1 MKKLVCLLIAL
12 MLCVSCACAESA
24 AVGGM
29 MLNIPAQWRIKKT
42 VQAGDGYY
50 LELSYLT
57 DAPVHTINMSHTQL
71 ENWDSIAAVED
82 GLIHFANLSA
92 ITLLSEL
99 EMENAQTQTEKHMA
113 LRDGGHALKLVY
125 KTADKNTTGILI
137 ILSGGA
143 MVTALAASEDG
154 AQCESWLDQM
164 LLPLRVQEEIEVG
177 GLPVGLPAGF
187 VKNDENGMYFSENN
201 EAIKVFSLDANSE
214 SVQKLIAERS
224 TAEVLLLLLQSQIG
238 DLQYSNMQMDSLER
252 GRLSALIGSMDI
264 TANGNSG
271 CMGTLTALYDGQLV
285 GVSYIGS
292 YDQQAAAEML
302 QMITYPLQ
310 AQRGFYVGDIALAYP
325 EGFINAEYENKDE
338 IISAVIND
346 QMAPEMTVAA
356 TPLTEE
362 EQQMDVKTLLSQKIK
377 EELSD
382 VTGSDVKPQMVEY
395 DGATAMH
402 ITWYDEAYGVK
413 YANGIVFAANSENLI
428 RIYMSWPEAD
438 TEQVSAVFADVMP
451 SPAGGETIAQG
462 NVTLNIPRG
471 WNFQENVEEDGSIKY
486 TAANNNGWMTT
497 YYWSAMPD
505 NLRGMIEGMDVQ
517 TALEIQLSML
527 ANEIG
532 VEGIT
537 IDYAQNESGVHMVT
551 STFMHPQYAI
561 GAAFL
566 IDGDACWVI
575 EIDSSVNEEEARVL
589 LDSVLEQVR

>member
-71 ENWDSIAAVED
+71 KNWDSIAAAED
-82 GLIHFANLSA
+82 GLMHFANLSA

-201 EAIKVFSLDANSE
+201 EAIKVFSLDANGE

-285 GVSYIGS
+285 GVSYIGI

-310 AQRGFYVGDIALAYP
+310 TQRGFYVGDIALAYP

-362 EQQMDVKTLLSQKIK
+362 EQQMDVKTLLSQKIQ

-382 VTGSDVKPQMVEY
+382 VTGSDVKTQMVEY

-462 NVTLNIPRG
+462 NVTLCIPAG
-471 WNFQENVEEDGSIKY
+471 MKVQKTTQEDGAAFYRASSS
-486 TAANNNGWMTT
+486 TAEVAVDCYPAAPEML
-497 YYWSAMPD
+497 S
-505 NLRGMIEGMDVQ
+505 GMAESMGMQ
-517 TALEIQLSML
+517 TAMEILLSMEM
-527 ANEIG
+527 NENG
-532 VEGIT
+532 VEGLT
-537 IDYAQNESGVHMVT
+537 IEYTECANGVHLVETVFEDQQLRYGVALM
-551 STFMHPQYAI
+551 
-561 GAAFL
+561 L
-566 IDGDACWVI
+566 DGEAWWQVFVMTNATEEGTQ
-575 EIDSSVNEEEARVL
+575 EIMNEL
-589 LDSVLEQVR
+589 LQKMR